1 MPDDHDHICS
11 VPKGR
16 ELLPCLRKHLRSQDQ
31 KTKSVEVP
39 KTEIDGV
46 YRLYLIEGW
55 VQTDKICFIF
65 YKLKPNAFI
74 AARKFIILFF
84 LDNSIAKFIL
94 YALCWSKLILDK
106 YFVTF
111 EELFKL

>member
-1 MPDDHDHICS
+1 MPDDYDYICS

-94 YALCWSKLILDK
+94 YALCSWPKLNFG
-106 YFVTF
+106 YYVTF
-111 EELFKL
+111 AIIF